1 MITIAFWIKIGEIKC
16 NTILINVLFFKKKIS
31 LRGIE
36 LTKCMVSGALL
47 TTVVNVVNVLPPPLA
62 LIRSKQA
69 QVVVILH
76 IPQ

>member
-1 MITIAFWIKIGEIKC
+1 MNHKIAGIGA
-16 NTILINVLFFKKKIS
+16 V
-31 LRGIE
+31 
-36 LTKCMVSGALL
+36 L

-69 QVVVILH
+69 QVVVILL